1 MLARAS
7 KLLLLMAASSI
18 VATPARADVGCDTI
32 CWLDAQNRPIDGAR
46 DAVEISRFVTNGD
59 TLPHAEGYDDTSLAP
74 TDLRVQIAAKAL
86 DSPNAFAVV
95 ESRTPNGLL
104 RGSLK
109 LPLTRPKGG
118 VPFRSPFVRL
128 VGDAVD
134 LQAHGAEGRALLVA
148 LRDSVVVRYG
158 DGPSALERRVRVGA
172 EGNAPGP
179 VSAQQARV
187 VVHILRRTAGAK
199 PVIGHDDASALLL
212 MRQQLQAANQIWLQ
226 CELTFGSPD
235 EVAMEVVDPPPGTL
249 LAVANEDGLPARGG
263 GELRFQI
270 GDQAFGPIA
279 THASATPLA
288 TAHDIEHVLRARG
301 FYTVVSQN
309 LTSRSG
315 AGPSADVLVRRA
327 DGSFVDIEPQPD
339 TRLSTD
345 ARQTLRVGRV
355 DLADGLREFDNMTA
369 QVGSLEERTL
379 IKALSDGDDATID
392 LFVVNQ
398 FSGATRQGEA
408 FIAEHGAAIVNT
420 VLLDRNGL
428 RHLPLAWTLAHEL
441 GHVLMNDPLH
451 PDNIGPDRPWLLMDA
466 DNGRGT
472 VDGPKRLR
480 EEDCQR
486 ARAVA
491 RAAAR
496 PLLVPY
502 DVASPP
508 G

>member
-1 MLARAS
+1 MLARAA
-7 KLLLLMAASSI
+7 KLLLLTAASSI
-18 VATPARADVGCDTI
+18 AASPSAADDGCDTI

-46 DAVEISRFVTNGD
+46 DAVEISRFITNGD

-74 TDLRVQIAAKAL
+74 TDLRVQIAAKAP
-86 DSPNAFAVV
+86 DAAQPFAVV
-95 ESRTPNGLL
+95 ESRTPSGLL

-109 LPLTRPKGG
+109 LPLTHPKSGM
-118 VPFRSPFVRL
+118 PFRSPFVRL

-134 LQAHGAEGRALLVA
+134 LQAHGAEGRALLVG
-148 LRDSVVVRYG
+148 LRDSVVVHYG
-158 DGPSALERRVRVGA
+158 GIERRVRVGA

-187 VVHILRRTAGAK
+187 VVHILRRAAGGK
-199 PVIGHDDASALLL
+199 PVIGRDDSSALLL

-235 EVAMEVVDPPPGTL
+235 EVAMELVDPPPATL
-249 LAVANEDGLPARGG
+249 LSVADEDGLPARGG

-288 TAHDIEHVLRARG
+288 TARDIEKALRARG
-301 FYTVVSQN
+301 FYPVVSQN
-309 LTSRSG
+309 PTTRSG
-315 AGPSADVLVRRA
+315 AGPSADILVRRA
-327 DGSFVDIEPQPD
+327 DGSFVEIEPQPD
-339 TRLSTD
+339 TKLSTD
-345 ARQTLRVGRV
+345 ARQTLRIGRV
-355 DLADGLREFDNMTA
+355 DLADGVREFDNMTA

-392 LFVVNQ
+392 LFVINQ

-408 FIAEHGAAIVNT
+408 FIAEPGAPIVNT

-486 ARAVA
+486 ARA
-491 RAAAR
+491 AAR
-496 PLLVPY
+496 SAKAPLLVPY
-502 DVASPP
+502 DVAPAP